1 MQLEIYNQD
10 LLLLKYT
17 PHSICYIAFFI
28 FDPRFIPHMKHL
40 FILIFLLFTFFGITV
55 SKEGP
60 YFQNHAGDPWV
71 DSVMMKLTLEQKIG
85 QLFMIQAYST
95 KKNEQ
100 TEELIGIINK
110 YQVGGLIFMQGG
122 PVAQAKISNKLQE
135 ASNIPLLVAIDAENG
150 LGFRLDST
158 ISYPVQ
164 MALGAITSDSLIYRM
179 GYEIGEQCRMV
190 GIHMNMAPVSDINI
204 NPANPIINHRSFGE
218 NRMQVARKS
227 WLYASGMQDAGIL
240 ATAKH
245 FPGHGDTEADSHF
258 DLPVIKR
265 PIKELDSLELFPFS
279 YLINRGI
286 GAVMTGHLQVPAL
299 EPNVK
304 IPASLSS
311 KIISKKLKEEMG
323 FTGLVI
329 TDAMNMKGV
338 SNLYSSAESA
348 VKALKAGNDMIE
360 IVPRLDRAIDAVKV
374 AVAKGELTVDEINEK
389 CRKILVVKKWLKL
402 DQQRLVDI
410 SNLHQKLNENRFL
423 LTKQL
428 LHEQAMTVL
437 VNQQNLIPLKQL
449 DTLNI
454 ASLVFGSGQT
464 EAFQKMLG
472 NYTAVDHFYVS
483 KTPTE
488 EEINNLMNQLKPYN
502 LLIVG
507 IKGMGMYPSKR
518 FGITDQQIN
527 IMEKLRDRNVVVC
540 FFGNPYALVNFSSF
554 PDVRSLIVAYQD
566 NVDTQELA
574 AQLIFGATNANGKL
588 PVSAGKF
595 PANSGIEVQSIQ
607 RLKYTYPEEVNISSA
622 YLNFKLD
629 SLAEVGIREKAFPGC
644 QVLVAKDGKVIFRKS
659 YGFFTY
665 DTIVPVQNEN
675 LYDLASITKVTAA
688 LPAIMKLYD
697 EKKINL
703 DAPFASYFAE
713 FKKTNK
719 AEMTV
724 RDVLTHQSRLQS
736 GIPFW
741 IAPGSTNK
749 LRNGTFNDQPTEKFE
764 VRISSGLYVLTDF
777 KNQMISDIVKSPLR
791 AKKEFH
797 YSDLGFSLFPF
808 VTERITGE
816 PFQEYLSK
824 EFYKPLGAVSAGF
837 KPYERYPIQLITPTE
852 VDETFRKELLQGF
865 VHDETAA
872 LLGGVSGNAGLFSN
886 ANDLA
891 KVMQMYLQM
900 GYYGGKQYVSPE
912 TIREFT
918 RVQFP
923 KTDNRRALGF
933 DKPNPGIAG
942 QENKFPAP
950 DASPESYGHTGFTG
964 TFTWADPKNQML
976 FIFLSNR
983 VYPTRRNS
991 GLSDLSIRTKMQQ
1004 AVYEAIEKKD
1014 R

>member
-1 MQLEIYNQD
+1 
-10 LLLLKYT
+10 
-17 PHSICYIAFFI
+17 
-28 FDPRFIPHMKHL
+28 MKQFL
-40 FILIFLLFTFFGITV
+40 VLIFFLFPFFGIIAA
-55 SKEGP
+55 KEDP
-60 YFQNHAGDPWV
+60 YFQNHAEDRWV
-71 DSVMMKLTLEQKIG
+71 DSIMMKLTLEQKIG
-85 QLFMIQAYST
+85 QLFMIQAYSN

-100 TEELIGIINK
+100 TEELIGLINN
-110 YQVGGLIFMQGG
+110 YQVGGIIFMQGG
-122 PVAQAKISNKLQE
+122 PVAQAKICNKLQE

-158 ISYPVQ
+158 ISYPSQ
-164 MALGAITSDSLIYRM
+164 MALGAISSDSLIYQM
-179 GYEIGEQCRMV
+179 GYEIGEQCRMI

-204 NPANPIINHRSFGE
+204 NPANPVINHRSFGE
-218 NRMQVARKS
+218 NRMHVARKS
-227 WLYASGMQDAGIL
+227 WLYASGMQDAGII

-245 FPGHGDTEADSHF
+245 FPGHGDTETDSHV
-258 DLPVIKR
+258 DLPVIKQS
-265 PIKELDSLELFPFS
+265 KEELDSLELYPFS
-279 YLINRGI
+279 YLINKGI

-304 IPASLSS
+304 IPASLSY
-311 KIISKKLKEEMG
+311 KIITKKLKDEMG

-329 TDAMNMKGV
+329 TDAMNMKGI

-348 VKALKAGNDMIE
+348 AKALKAGNDMIE
-360 IVPRLDRAIDAVKV
+360 IMPRLDRAIEGVKI
-374 AVAKGELTVDEINEK
+374 AVAKGELSVEAIDEK
-389 CRKILVVKKWLKL
+389 CRKILMVKKWLKL
-402 DQQRLVDI
+402 DKQKLVDI
-410 SNLHQKLNENRFL
+410 SNLNQKLNEPRFL

-428 LHEQAMTVL
+428 LHEQSMTVL
-437 VNQQNLIPLKQL
+437 INRQNLIPLKQL
-449 DTLNI
+449 DTLKI
-454 ASLVFGSGQT
+454 ASLIIGSSQT

-472 NYTAVDHFYVS
+472 NYAAIDHFYVS

-488 EEINNLMNQLKPYN
+488 EEINNLLNQLKPYN

-507 IKGMGMYPSKR
+507 VKGIGMYPSKR
-518 FGITDQQIN
+518 FGVSDQQIK
-527 IMEKLRDRNVVVC
+527 IMEKLRGRNVVVC
-540 FFGNPYALVNFSSF
+540 FFGNPYALPNFSSF
-554 PDVRSLIVAYQD
+554 SDAQSLIVAYQD
-566 NVDTQELA
+566 NTNTQELA

-588 PVSAGKF
+588 PVSAGSF
-595 PANSGIEVQSIQ
+595 AVHSGIEIQSIQ
-607 RLKYTYPEEVNISSA
+607 RLKYTYPEEVNINSA

-659 YGFFTY
+659 YGYFTY
-665 DTIVPVQNEN
+665 ENIVPVQNET
-675 LYDLASITKVTAA
+675 LYDLASLTKVTAA
-688 LPAIMKLYD
+688 LPAIMKIYD

-703 DAPFASYFAE
+703 DAPFANYFAE

-741 IAPGSTNK
+741 IAPGSTTK
-749 LRNGTFNDQPTEKFE
+749 LRDGTFHDQPTEKFE

-791 AKKEFH
+791 ARKEFH
-797 YSDLGFSLFPF
+797 YSDLGFCLFPF
-808 VTERITGE
+808 VTERLTGQ
-816 PFQEYLSK
+816 PFQEYLSS
-824 EFYKPLGAVSAGF
+824 EFYKQLGAISTGF
-837 KPYERYPIQLITPTE
+837 KPYEKYPIQVIAPTE
-852 VDETFRKELLQGF
+852 NDQIFRKELLQGY

-891 KVMQMYLQM
+891 KVMQMYLQI
-900 GYYGGKQYVSPE
+900 GYYGGKQYISPQ

-923 KTDNRRALGF
+923 KTENRRALGF

-942 QENKFPAP
+942 QENKFPAA

-964 TFTWADPKNQML
+964 TFTWADPDNQLL

-991 GLSDLSIRTKMQQ
+991 RLSDLGIRTKMQQ
-1004 AVYEAIEKKD
+1004 AVYEAIVKGS